1 MTKGIRERWIVA
13 LGVFAVVAG
22 MLAFSVLMP
31 SKTIGLETDVPT
43 IEDPNSQDP
52 TDGNAGDT
60 DANAADPPASLPEAG
75 TGFEGDTS
83 VRPVLLMG
91 MLAALGVT
99 LGGAG
104 LVAARQTRRADDR

>member
-1 MTKGIRERWIVA
+1 MTKAIRERWLVA
-13 LGVFAVVAG
+13 LGVLGVVAG
-22 MLAFSVLMP
+22 MLAFSIATP
-31 SKTIGLETDVPT
+31 SKSIGLETDVPT
-43 IEDPNSQDP
+43 VEDPGSQGP

-60 DANAADPPASLPEAG
+60 DANAEPPASLPSAG
-75 TGFEGDTS
+75 TGFEGEAT

-104 LVAARQTRRADDR
+104 LVAARQPRRADDR